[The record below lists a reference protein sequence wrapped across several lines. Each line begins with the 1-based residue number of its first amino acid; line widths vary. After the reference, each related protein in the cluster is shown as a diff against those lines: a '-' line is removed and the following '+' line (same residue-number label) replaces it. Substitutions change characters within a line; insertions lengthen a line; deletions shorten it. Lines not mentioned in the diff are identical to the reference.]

1 MSCDTINIEII
12 EEVLNA
18 SLTDEVFN
26 ISMDGA
32 MASQDISEKI
42 SSIANGDW
50 KRIVSMEYNSVTGQ
64 LKINYE
70 S

>member
-1 MSCDTINIEII
+1 MSHTNDILYINLHE
-12 EEVLNA
+12 
-18 SLTDEVFN
+18 DVFQ
-26 ISMDGA
+26 ISIDGA

-50 KRIVSMEYNSVTGQ
+50 KKIISMEYNSITGQ
-64 LKINYE
+64 LRINYE